1 MAEMIERAI
10 LLSFD
15 ELRILLY
22 SMGVRTLEGI
32 YMPEKQF
39 SEMEVIQALRHLS
52 GNGFIL
58 AENKQFSIREDLL
71 CMLEIMGHPAGT
83 LVCSSKDDSTQE
95 YFCYMVPDRV
105 VVSQRYWK
113 KKDTLKL
120 TMLTEEEFK
129 VWRAQTDDH
138 NRDRSSYD
146 GETV

>member
-1 MAEMIERAI
+1 
-10 LLSFD
+10 
-15 ELRILLY
+15 
-22 SMGVRTLEGI
+22 
-32 YMPEKQF
+32 
-39 SEMEVIQALRHLS
+39 
-52 GNGFIL
+52 
-58 AENKQFSIREDLL
+58 
-71 CMLEIMGHPAGT
+71 MLEIMGHPAGT
-83 LVCSSKDDSTQE
+83 LVCSSKDDSTRE
-95 YFCYMVPDRV
+95 YFCYMVPDRA